1 MKKKNEFDESTCD
14 IKKHLMIAMMRT
26 VVIFLTFN
34 EEEQYKKHLE
44 AIQKLMYTAWP
55 TKTCIFYVLQF

>member
-1 MKKKNEFDESTCD
+1 
-14 IKKHLMIAMMRT
+14 MIAMMRT

-55 TKTCIFYVLQF
+55 KKTCIFYVLQF

>member
-1 MKKKNEFDESTCD
+1 
-14 IKKHLMIAMMRT
+14 MIAMMRT

-34 EEEQYKKHLE
+34 EEEQYKKKHLE

>member
-1 MKKKNEFDESTCD
+1 
-14 IKKHLMIAMMRT
+14 MIAMMRT

-55 TKTCIFYVLQF
+55 KKHAFFMFFSFESFCIRSILL